1 MHSNSVSYDIPK
13 IIDNQNIF
21 NKAQTIPDNQ
31 YKTINDCKNI
41 SNSNISQET
50 TEAKKKS
57 INKYDYAKSYT
68 FSSPNNFISL
78 SDNYDMKFNGRN
90 NKSGLKNINL
100 SQTLGN
106 LNEYYLS
113 SYKRSEKE
121 LNELKNKYYSVEREN
136 KENKESLEELKK
148 ERDELTEKIDALNTQ
163 VDKLLNIIKDINLK
177 KSILESEYLNFKEN
191 ITKQLKKD
199 YEEMIDDTK
208 KENMEKINI
217 LNLRNQELKKENEA
231 LKFELNNDKK
241 DSQIETY
248 KKEIDDNQNEYKSD
262 LENKNKIIDKLK
274 EEIKNLN
281 IKIKEQNE
289 DFQSKEKELKKEIDQ
304 LKEINGVNCN
314 NLN

>member
-1 MHSNSVSYDIPK
+1 
-13 IIDNQNIF
+13 
-21 NKAQTIPDNQ
+21 
-31 YKTINDCKNI
+31 
-41 SNSNISQET
+41 
-50 TEAKKKS
+50 
-57 INKYDYAKSYT
+57 
-68 FSSPNNFISL
+68 
-78 SDNYDMKFNGRN
+78 MKFNGRN
-90 NKSGLKNINL
+90 KKSGLKNINL

-217 LNLRNQELKKENEA
+217 LNLRNQELKKENDA

-274 EEIKNLN
+274 
-281 IKIKEQNE
+281 
-289 DFQSKEKELKKEIDQ
+289 
-304 LKEINGVNCN
+304 
-314 NLN
+314 